1 MVGCPSRKTY
11 QTKGIVQHSL
21 GDGNLRVHAGIW
33 KNYTVAQAA
42 LFEPRTATD
51 LVDKTLQ
58 TCVQESRPVY
68 LEIPSDMITLQV
80 QKDSLANLL
89 HIFPP
94 ANDPKREEQVIN
106 TVLNRLYASKQPYI
120 LVDGL
125 AARDQIIDEINEF
138 SRVTEFPTM
147 SYTFGEGIV
156 DGSLPK
162 YHGVHAEKFGKLD
175 FTSYTDTADLALLF
189 SPFLTNVNTQG
200 YTSIP
205 SKDITISF
213 SRKVIEIGD
222 KESHSLHVKSFL
234 RKLLQ
239 KIDISRLPNPA
250 KASSIPKIRDVQK
263 SLPPPDLSAP
273 IDQDTFY
280 LRLSSYLRPK
290 DVIVCANATPL
301 PGGRDFVLP
310 PKTTLINSPIW
321 LSIGHLLPAAQGIS
335 LAQREL
341 KTGGRT
347 ILLEGDGSFQVSA
360 QELSTIIKHKLD
372 VCIFLINND
381 GYTYERMIHGAEE
394 DYNDIARWNYL
405 LAPEMMG
412 ASRKGEG
419 DYKVE
424 TYDVGTWGDLMPIL
438 ESASFGDGKGLKIVN
453 VRMDLMDMASRF
465 KPALKAQGD
474 LLRAIPVE

>member
-1 MVGCPSRKTY
+1 M
-11 QTKGIVQHSL
+11 
-21 GDGNLRVHAGIW
+21 
-33 KNYTVAQAA
+33 
-42 LFEPRTATD
+42 
-51 LVDKTLQ
+51 
-58 TCVQESRPVY
+58 
-68 LEIPSDMITLQV
+68 
-80 QKDSLANLL
+80 
-89 HIFPP
+89 
-94 ANDPKREEQVIN
+94 
-106 TVLNRLYASKQPYI
+106 
-120 LVDGL
+120 
-125 AARDQIIDEINEF
+125 
-138 SRVTEFPTM
+138 
-147 SYTFGEGIV
+147 
-156 DGSLPK
+156 
-162 YHGVHAEKFGKLD
+162 
-175 FTSYTDTADLALLF
+175 
-189 SPFLTNVNTQG
+189 
-200 YTSIP
+200 
-205 SKDITISF
+205 
-213 SRKVIEIGD
+213 
-222 KESHSLHVKSFL
+222 
-234 RKLLQ
+234 
-239 KIDISRLPNPA
+239 
-250 KASSIPKIRDVQK
+250 
-263 SLPPPDLSAP
+263 
-273 IDQDTFY
+273 
-280 LRLSSYLRPK
+280 
-290 DVIVCANATPL
+290 
-301 PGGRDFVLP
+301 
-310 PKTTLINSPIW
+310 
-321 LSIGHLLPAAQGIS
+321 LPAAQGIS